1 MRRGE
6 WGPSTYVVLW
16 REPGGQTGRVG
27 PFWDLAAA
35 DEYAAFIGEAL
46 NKNRDHDVSLV
57 RVRAEREKLCT
68 D

>member
-6 WGPSTYVVLW
+6 WSPSTYVVLW

-27 PFWDLAAA
+27 PFWDLAQA
-35 DEYAAFIGEAL
+35 ELYAERLHRMEPEGY
-46 NKNRDHDVSLV
+46 NSLI